1 MLNARQRDRLG
12 DIEADRQIKL
22 AASTTARRGQ
32 RYADTL
38 QVSTRTVTT
47 ARSASQSG
55 PNKCSQPAQTLG
67 GGSTRVRRR
76 GIERGK
82 LLMGSCV
89 VCMVRTHNKRH
100 ATHAVKKAP
109 MRPRKIPLSGRRR
122 PASPRIRP
130 EERSYVGLFVAH
142 TWSAGW
148 TVVPVASRQPHNW
161 TAVFVVLSKS
171 CKQRRFEWSAKPG
184 GTVLGQKTAAAQPT
198 AHSMSNEHGR
208 RPL

>member
-1 MLNARQRDRLG
+1 MQA
-12 DIEADRQIKL
+12 AQI
-22 AASTTARRGQ
+22 T
-32 RYADTL
+32 
-38 QVSTRTVTT
+38 
-47 ARSASQSG
+47 
-55 PNKCSQPAQTLG
+55 G

-82 LLMGSCV
+82 LLMGSRV

-148 TVVPVASRQPHNW
+148 TVVPVASRQPHNLQTGLPCSW
-161 TAVFVVLSKS
+161 CFQELQASK
-171 CKQRRFEWSAKPG
+171 QGRFEWSAKPG
-184 GTVLGQKTAAAQPT
+184 AEEPFSGVKNCGRP
-198 AHSMSNEHGR
+198 AHSPQHEQ
-208 RPL
+208 